1 MRMKPFRLFGVV
13 CLSFFMLACQPEKA
27 ETAKPETAPAD
38 KAASAPAFTA
48 RTLDGKTF
56 STAELDG
63 KAYIVNFFASWCPP
77 CRMEIPDMVELQKQ
91 YEAKG
96 FTFIG
101 IAVNEQEDR
110 IRSFVEE
117 SGIGYPV
124 ILDQN
129 DELGSLYRPFDSA
142 YNLRSIPTSF
152 VVGSDGRIVSVL
164 IGMQTREAFEKAIQ
178 QAMGAGK

>member
-1 MRMKPFRLFGVV
+1 MKPFRLFGVV
-13 CLSFFMLACQPEKA
+13 CLSFVMLACQPEKA
-27 ETAKPETAPAD
+27 ETARPEAATADNAV
-38 KAASAPAFTA
+38 SAPVFTA
-48 RTLDGKTF
+48 RTLDGETF
-56 STAELDG
+56 STAELEG

-91 YEAKG
+91 FEARG

-101 IAVNEQEDR
+101 IAVNEQDDR

-117 SGIGYPV
+117 SGINYPV
-124 ILDQN
+124 IVDQN
-129 DELGSLYRPFDSA
+129 DELGSLYRPFDAA

-164 IGMQTREAFEKAIQ
+164 VGMQSHEAFSKAIQ
-178 QAMGAGK
+178 QAIGAGK